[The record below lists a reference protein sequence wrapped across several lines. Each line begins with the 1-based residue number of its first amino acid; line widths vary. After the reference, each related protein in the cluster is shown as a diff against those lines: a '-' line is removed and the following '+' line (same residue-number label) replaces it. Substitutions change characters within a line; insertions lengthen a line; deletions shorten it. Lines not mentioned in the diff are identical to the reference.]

1 MSWYYN
7 NNKIYLFILAT
18 KLIFFFFLKKENSI
32 SYVFVLVIQNL
43 KSFFLHP
50 WEVQL
55 T

>member
-18 KLIFFFFLKKENSI
+18 KLIFFFFKKENSI